1 MAGEWG
7 YSDNCT
13 GVMEKP
19 TDVPILIEFP
29 EDFVIVSGAPYTIEI
44 TLSQSG
50 DPWDLKEVETHRF
63 ILNS

>member
-1 MAGEWG
+1 
-7 YSDNCT
+7 
-13 GVMEKP
+13 MEKP